1 MNWNYEWT
9 SKLLKFFISSCVRLI
24 RHPKNESHGP
34 MISQQKMAESF
45 LQIYLTSVFEQVFLA
60 FASTFCRDQ
69 RLLSVPMTSL
79 TQTLLWHNLTH
90 LHNGKMTKGIKLS
103 FVVVHLVKIDENF
116 RWDVIFDALHSALSL
131 SQLIK
136 TTVTLKDIKLGILD
150 SNFIKIGAHLLWFW
164 YWDICDDNFYTDVI
178 HVLRAVCD
186 WFCDVIW
193 QAFVSRI

>member
-1 MNWNYEWT
+1 
-9 SKLLKFFISSCVRLI
+9 
-24 RHPKNESHGP
+24 
-34 MISQQKMAESF
+34 MISQQKMAENF
-45 LQIYLTSVFEQVFLA
+45 LQLYLTSVFEQVFLA

-150 SNFIKIGAHLLWFW
+150 SNFIKIGAHLLWF
-164 YWDICDDNFYTDVI
+164 
-178 HVLRAVCD
+178 
-186 WFCDVIW
+186 
-193 QAFVSRI
+193 